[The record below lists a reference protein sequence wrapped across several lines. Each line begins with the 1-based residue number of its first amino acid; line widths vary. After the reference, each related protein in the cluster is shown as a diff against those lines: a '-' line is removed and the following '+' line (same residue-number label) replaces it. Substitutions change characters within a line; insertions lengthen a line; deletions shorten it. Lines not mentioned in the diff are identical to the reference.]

1 MSRSP
6 AAGRARAAGF
16 ALAMAGAVGFSGKA
30 IVAKLMYRHGVDA
43 LTVLGL
49 RMLLALPCFLLMAW
63 WAGRGRPAL
72 SRPDRLRIVLLG
84 FSGYYLAS
92 YLDFLGLQH
101 ISASLERLILYLNP
115 TLVLLL
121 GFLLLG
127 RKVQPRQLLAMGL
140 SYAGVL
146 LVFGHEL
153 QARGLAAAEGSS
165 IGLGALLVFGSALS
179 YAVYLVASGELV
191 QRLGSLRLVGL
202 ASTVACGFAIAHF
215 LAGKLGSGPWAGLA
229 GLPAPVWGLAVVN
242 SLFCTVAPVLMVM
255 MAVERLGP
263 ATAAHTGMVGPLST
277 LLLGLLL
284 LDEALNP
291 WIGAGTLL
299 VLGGVALL
307 ARSPRPAPTPPAD

>member
-1 MSRSP
+1 MSP
-6 AAGRARAAGF
+6 AAAAGRARAAGF

-72 SRPDRLRIVLLG
+72 GRPEQLRIALLG

-115 TLVLLL
+115 TLVLLI
-121 GFLLLG
+121 GFLAMG

-153 QARGLAAAEGSS
+153 QARGLAAGGGDTS

-191 QRLGSLRLVGL
+191 RRLGSLRLVGL

-215 LAGKLGSGPWAGLA
+215 LIGKLGSGPWAGLA
-229 GLPAPVWGLAVVN
+229 GLPAPVWGLALVN

-277 LLLGLLL
+277 LLLGMLV
-284 LDEALNP
+284 LDETLNP

-307 ARSPRPAPTPPAD
+307 ARSPRPVPPPAD

>member
-1 MSRSP
+1 MKPS
-6 AAGRARAAGF
+6 AAGQGRALGF

-30 IVAKLMYRHGVDA
+30 IVAKLMYRHGLDA

-49 RMLLALPCFLLMAW
+49 RMLLALPLFLLMAW
-63 WAGRGRPAL
+63 WAGRGRPSL
-72 SRPDRLRIVLLG
+72 SAGQGGRIVLLG

-92 YLDFLGLQH
+92 YLDFLGLEH

-121 GFLLLG
+121 GVLCLG
-127 RKVQPRQLLAMGL
+127 QRVQPRQALAMGI
-140 SYAGVL
+140 SYLGVL

-153 QARGLAAAEGSS
+153 QAQGLGAAGGSGR

-191 QRLGSLRLVGL
+191 KRLGALRLVGL
-202 ASTVACGFAIAHF
+202 ASSVACVFALLHF
-215 LAGKLGSGPWAGLA
+215 LVVKGDSGPWAGLGA
-229 GLPAPVWGLAVVN
+229 LPPAVWGLAVINTV
-242 SLFCTVAPVLMVM
+242 FCTVAPVLMVM
-255 MAVERLGP
+255 MAIERLGP

-277 LLLGLLL
+277 LVLGMLV
-284 LDEALNP
+284 LDETLNP

-299 VLGGVALL
+299 VLLGVALL
-307 ARSPRPAPTPPAD
+307 ARRAPAQDPG